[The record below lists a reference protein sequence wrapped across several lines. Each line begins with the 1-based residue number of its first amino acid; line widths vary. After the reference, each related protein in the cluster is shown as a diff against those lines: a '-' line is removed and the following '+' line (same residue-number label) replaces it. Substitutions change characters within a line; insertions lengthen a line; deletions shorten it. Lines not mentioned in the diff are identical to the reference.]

1 MSKISRYE
9 FLEYSAGLIGLTAT
23 DWFPFLFG
31 HNQVVTATNLVP
43 ETKPKLKVDEI
54 EQPQPLAD
62 PEQEAAPEVT
72 VALIQGEALIA
83 SSNSH
88 FRLILMKDGQQTELY
103 LRLSVRTPQDQ
114 QQPYLLYPYLLGTV
128 DVSTLLTLE
137 EVGLQLHTVTSA
149 NNSPIDKVAIAYVPD
164 NEVPRRLLYDG
175 KGIVAIPPNAGYI
188 PMTRDQ
194 LFTVID
200 ENQVFQTAKLYFVV
214 TGGFDVYSINGVNN
228 LGYAISQI
236 PTVTHS
242 SPPVYEYPEF
252 DVAWDFNDLHLFLVK
267 INNSEMM
274 TNGFHHQDELPV
286 YHPRE
291 WSFASDLVLM
301 PGDWITYNHPTGRG
315 RFALKY
321 EGEAEN
327 GDPLISLY
335 QILDSGEM
343 TRVQGVGLFFNLRT
357 GYIDPQQGLP
367 FSWEQPQGKEFLGN
381 ELKLSPL

>member
-72 VALIQGEALIA
+72 VALIQGEALVVFP
-83 SSNSH
+83 NSH
-88 FRLILMKDGQQTELY
+88 FRLILIKDGQQTIYRLELFPPTDERAY
-103 LRLSVRTPQDQ
+103 TLSAEDDPNTPLLMQD
-114 QQPYLLYPYLLGTV
+114 
-128 DVSTLLTLE
+128 
-137 EVGLQLHTVTSA
+137 VGLNTKAMSDPDGNLIT
-149 NNSPIDKVAIAYVPD
+149 DKVTIVYVPD
-164 NEVPRRLLYDG
+164 NEILRQLFNNG
-175 KGIVAIPPNAGYI
+175 KDIVAIPPNAGYI